1 MLPNVNFLGLT
12 IKSDVD
18 NFNKFTILDP
28 FLEDFTFN
36 ELQLLLFILLTNFIT
51 FFGLRRSTNK

>member
-18 NFNKFTILDP
+18 NFNKFTILDS
-28 FLEDFTFN
+28 FLEDFTF
-36 ELQLLLFILLTNFIT
+36 
-51 FFGLRRSTNK
+51 